1 MEKEIKLEKKRIDYF
16 DIAKGI
22 GIILMILGHM
32 SLRNEYLKN
41 FIYSFHMPL
50 FFIISGYFYK
60 KRENKVC
67 IKNILKKLIIPYII
81 TCVAMIAYK
90 VFRLILDG
98 NFTEITNTVKVW
110 GLASLY
116 GSGLGEHFGIS
127 SIGAIWFLLALGTA
141 TYIMNLIYN
150 QKYRYLW
157 VLLIAYVG
165 YKTSSYIWLPFSI
178 QAGMVALVFVYIGVL
193 AKEND
198 VLNKKIPTELYAL
211 LIFIIVFSTKYGGNI
226 DMVRNYYSDGII
238 DFIGGISGTFMCIKF
253 SILIDKYLKIIK
265 NFLVF
270 IGKNS
275 LLCMCI
281 HLFSLDCLN
290 WITIHKLLER
300 IGIERQDIKNT
311 IINFTFVLIMLL
323 FIKTIQTISIKLKE
337 KLFLAN

>member
-1 MEKEIKLEKKRIDYF
+1 MEEEIKIEKKRIDYF

-32 SLRNEYLKN
+32 SLQNEYLKN

-81 TCVAMIAYK
+81 TCVAIIVYK
-90 VFRLILDG
+90 VFRLVLDG

-116 GSGLGEHFGIS
+116 GSGSGEHFGIS

-178 QAGMVALVFVYIGVL
+178 QAGMMAVMYLYIGIL
-193 AKEND
+193 FKDNNLFNIKA
-198 VLNKKIPTELYAL
+198 PTILY
-211 LIFIIVFSTKYGGNI
+211 IFLTSIVIFCTIYCGKLY
-226 DMVRNYYSDGII
+226 MVSNYYENGLI
-238 DFIGGISGTFMCIKF
+238 DVIGGISGTFMCIKF

-323 FIKTIQTISIKLKE
+323 FIKTIQKILVKLKE
-337 KLFLAN
+337 KLILAN